1 MNHKKLKPFAGSY
14 LRAPPLNRYAHP
26 KPPSQPTA
34 TLIQAQMS
42 STVTVSA
49 TTLHSILARLEQVE
63 VTSASLK
70 IEIKKLLGVSSS
82 APVATTVTA
91 PVAPTA
97 APVAPATTKAAKAP
111 AKKRGPSRWNR
122 YVSYLTETLTAADP
136 DYKKTPFAERVEQAK
151 SLKDD
156 ADEGMG
162 PTNLAFEAWLAAH
175 PIAPTEVATEVASDG
190 ASSDSGTAS
199 AASDASKKRGRP
211 KGTKMTDEQKAKA
224 AATRAANKAA
234 KATATGGAG
243 APSAEAESDEA
254 DLTPF
259 VVGTT
264 TYYRIASG
272 HSWITSG
279 DDMVYVGLYNETT
292 KTFDKSVADPTA

>member
-1 MNHKKLKPFAGSY
+1 
-14 LRAPPLNRYAHP
+14 
-26 KPPSQPTA
+26 
-34 TLIQAQMS
+34 MS

-82 APVATTVTA
+82 VAVATTVTA
-91 PVAPTA
+91 PVAPA
-97 APVAPATTKAAKAP
+97 ATPDATKTTKAP
-111 AKKRGPSRWNR
+111 TKKRGPSRWNR

-136 DYKKTPFAERVEQAK
+136 EYKKTPFAERVEQAK
-151 SLKDD
+151 TLKDD

-234 KATATGGAG
+234 KAATGGAG

-254 DLTPF
+254 DLSPF

-264 TYYRIASG
+264 TYYRIATG

-279 DDMVYVGLYNETT
+279 DDMVYVGLYNEAT

>member
-1 MNHKKLKPFAGSY
+1 
-14 LRAPPLNRYAHP
+14 
-26 KPPSQPTA
+26 
-34 TLIQAQMS
+34 MS
-42 STVTVSA
+42 STITVPA

-63 VTSASLK
+63 LTNAALK
-70 IEIKKLLGVSSS
+70 SELKTLLGV
-82 APVATTVTA
+82 APTTTTA
-91 PVAPTA
+91 PAA
-97 APVAPATTKAAKAP
+97 APAAAKAP

-136 DYKKTPFAERVEQAK
+136 EYKKTPFAERVEQAK
-151 SLKDD
+151 ALKDD
-156 ADEGMG
+156 PEEGMG

-175 PIAPTEVATEVASDG
+175 PVAATEVASDG
-190 ASSDSGTAS
+190 ATSDSGAAS

-234 KATATGGAG
+234 KAAAAGGGAG
-243 APSAEAESDEA
+243 APAEEEA

-259 VVGTT
+259 VLGGT
-264 TYYRIASG
+264 TYYRIATG
-272 HSWITSG
+272 HSWVSSG
-279 DDMVYVGLYNETT
+279 DEMVYVGLYNEAT

>member
-1 MNHKKLKPFAGSY
+1 
-14 LRAPPLNRYAHP
+14 
-26 KPPSQPTA
+26 
-34 TLIQAQMS
+34 MS

-63 VTSASLK
+63 LTNTALK
-70 IEIKKLLGVSSS
+70 NEVKALLGVSSS
-82 APVATTVTA
+82 VAVATTT
-91 PVAPTA
+91 VAQS
-97 APVAPATTKAAKAP
+97 VAPAAADKAAK
-111 AKKRGPSRWNR
+111 KKRGPSRWNR

-136 DYKKTPFAERVEQAK
+136 EYKKTPFAERVEQAK

-156 ADEGMG
+156 AEEGMG

-175 PIAPTEVATEVASDG
+175 PIAPTSDATDG
-190 ASSDSGTAS
+190 SSSDSGVAS
-199 AASDASKKRGRP
+199 STSSDAAKKRGRP

-234 KATATGGAG
+234 KAAAAGGGAG
-243 APSAEAESDEA
+243 APAEEEA

-264 TYYRIASG
+264 TYFRIPTG
-272 HSWITSG
+272 HSWIANG
-279 DDMVYVGLYNETT
+279 DEMVYVGLFNEAT

>member
-1 MNHKKLKPFAGSY
+1 
-14 LRAPPLNRYAHP
+14 
-26 KPPSQPTA
+26 
-34 TLIQAQMS
+34 MS
-42 STVTVSA
+42 STITVPA

-63 VTSASLK
+63 LTNAALK
-70 IEIKKLLGVSSS
+70 SELKTLLGVS
-82 APVATTVTA
+82 APAPAVATTA
-91 PVAPTA
+91 A
-97 APVAPATTKAAKAP
+97 APAAAKAP

-136 DYKKTPFAERVEQAK
+136 EYKKTPFAERVEQAK
-151 SLKDD
+151 ALKDD
-156 ADEGMG
+156 PEEGMG

-175 PIAPTEVATEVASDG
+175 PLAVTEVASDG
-190 ASSDSGTAS
+190 ATSDSGAAS

-234 KATATGGAG
+234 KAAAAGGAG
-243 APSAEAESDEA
+243 APAEEEA

-259 VVGTT
+259 VLGST
-264 TYYRIASG
+264 TYYRIATG
-272 HSWITSG
+272 HSWVSSG
-279 DDMVYVGLYNETT
+279 DEMVYVGLYNEAT

>member
-1 MNHKKLKPFAGSY
+1 
-14 LRAPPLNRYAHP
+14 
-26 KPPSQPTA
+26 
-34 TLIQAQMS
+34 MS

-63 VTSASLK
+63 LTNTALK
-70 IEIKKLLGVSSS
+70 NEVKALLGVSSS
-82 APVATTVTA
+82 APIATTV
-91 PVAPTA
+91 A
-97 APVAPATTKAAKAP
+97 APAAPAAAAKAP

-122 YVSYLTETLTAADP
+122 YVSYLTETFTAGDP
-136 DYKKTPFAERVEQAK
+136 EYKKTPFAERVEQAK

-156 ADEGMG
+156 AEEGMG

-175 PIAPTEVATEVASDG
+175 PIAPASDAGSDG
-190 ASSDSGTAS
+190 ASSDSGAAS
-199 AASDASKKRGRP
+199 TASDASKKRGRP

-234 KATATGGAG
+234 KAASGGAG
-243 APSAEAESDEA
+243 APAEEEA

-272 HSWITSG
+272 HSWVTNG
-279 DDMVYVGLYNETT
+279 DEMVYVGLYSEATQ
-292 KTFDKSVADPTA
+292 TFDKSVADPTA

>member
-1 MNHKKLKPFAGSY
+1 
-14 LRAPPLNRYAHP
+14 
-26 KPPSQPTA
+26 
-34 TLIQAQMS
+34 MS

-82 APVATTVTA
+82 VAVATTVTA
-91 PVAPTA
+91 PVA
-97 APVAPATTKAAKAP
+97 APDATKATKAP

-234 KATATGGAG
+234 KAATGGAG
-243 APSAEAESDEA
+243 APSADAESDEA
-254 DLTPF
+254 DLSPF

>member
-1 MNHKKLKPFAGSY
+1 
-14 LRAPPLNRYAHP
+14 
-26 KPPSQPTA
+26 
-34 TLIQAQMS
+34 MS
-42 STVTVSA
+42 STIAVSA

-63 VTSASLK
+63 LTNAALK
-70 IEIKKLLGVSSS
+70 NELKTLLGVSAA
-82 APVATTVTA
+82 APAVATTA
-91 PVAPTA
+91 A
-97 APVAPATTKAAKAP
+97 APAAAPAAAKAP

-136 DYKKTPFAERVEQAK
+136 EYKKTPFAERVEQAK

-156 ADEGMG
+156 PEEGMG

-175 PIAPTEVATEVASDG
+175 PITASDAASDG
-190 ASSDSGTAS
+190 ASSDSGAGS

-234 KATATGGAG
+234 KAAAAGGGAG
-243 APSAEAESDEA
+243 APAEEEA

-264 TYYRIASG
+264 TYYRIATG
-272 HSWITSG
+272 HSWVTNG
-279 DDMVYVGLYNETT
+279 DEMVYVGLYNEAT

>member
-1 MNHKKLKPFAGSY
+1 
-14 LRAPPLNRYAHP
+14 
-26 KPPSQPTA
+26 
-34 TLIQAQMS
+34 MS

-63 VTSASLK
+63 LTNTALK
-70 IEIKKLLGVSSS
+70 NEVKALLGVSSS
-82 APVATTVTA
+82 APIATTVA
-91 PVAPTA
+91 APTA
-97 APVAPATTKAAKAP
+97 PTTAAKAP

-136 DYKKTPFAERVEQAK
+136 EYKKTPFAERVEQAK

-156 ADEGMG
+156 AEEGMG

-175 PIAPTEVATEVASDG
+175 PIAPASDATDG
-190 ASSDSGTAS
+190 SSSDSGVAS
-199 AASDASKKRGRP
+199 STSSDAAKKRGRP

-234 KATATGGAG
+234 KAAATGGAG
-243 APSAEAESDEA
+243 APAEEEA

-272 HSWITSG
+272 HSWVTSG
-279 DDMVYVGLYNETT
+279 DEMVYVGLYSEAT

>member
-1 MNHKKLKPFAGSY
+1 
-14 LRAPPLNRYAHP
+14 
-26 KPPSQPTA
+26 
-34 TLIQAQMS
+34 MS
-42 STVTVSA
+42 STVTVFA

-63 VTSASLK
+63 LTNTALK
-70 IEIKKLLGVSSS
+70 NEVKALLGVSSS
-82 APVATTVTA
+82 VAVATTT
-91 PVAPTA
+91 VAQSA
-97 APVAPATTKAAKAP
+97 APAADKAP
-111 AKKRGPSRWNR
+111 KKKRGPSRWNR

-136 DYKKTPFAERVEQAK
+136 EYKKTPFAERVEQAK

-156 ADEGMG
+156 PEEGMG

-175 PIAPTEVATEVASDG
+175 PIAPSEVADG
-190 ASSDSGTAS
+190 SSSDSGVAS
-199 AASDASKKRGRP
+199 STSSDAAKKRGRP

-234 KATATGGAG
+234 KAAAATGGAG
-243 APSAEAESDEA
+243 APAEEEA

-264 TYYRIASG
+264 TYYRIPTG
-272 HSWITSG
+272 HSWIANG
-279 DDMVYVGLYNETT
+279 DEMVYVGLFNEAT